1 MKRLTEFVSYADAQQ
16 QFSGEKLWELF
27 DGNRDAFNIAHEC
40 VDRHAATGRDA
51 LIVANAAGGDE
62 VITYAELSADSG
74 RFANWL
80 AERGVRPARVLYLGN
95 DVNDLPCFAQVGWPV
110 AVASAQPRVRAAA
123 RSVTTVPGGRG
134 AVREIAS
141 WILREDQL

>member
-51 LIVANAAGGDE
+51 LIVANATGGDE
-62 VITYAELSADSG
+62 VISFAELSADSG

-80 AERGVRPARVLYLGN
+80 AARGVQAGERVAIMLE
-95 DVNDLPCFAQVGWPV
+95 P
-110 AVASAQPRVRAAA
+110 SRAFYTAMFG
-123 RSVTTVPGGRG
+123 VIKRG
-134 AVREIAS
+134 AIAVPLFTLFGPDGVR
-141 WILREDQL
+141 LRVDDCKPALLVSNEQ